1 MNIPKDPVMLLSFLN
16 LKLRDE
22 YRSLDDLCK
31 SLCIDETEITAK
43 MKTIGYDYSKDH
55 NQFI

>member
-1 MNIPKDPVMLLSFLN
+1 MNIPKDPIILLSFLN

-22 YRSLDDLCK
+22 YKSLDDLCK
-31 SLCIDETEITAK
+31 SLCIDETEITSK
-43 MKTIGYDYSKDH
+43 MKTIGYDYSKDN

>member
-31 SLCIDETEITAK
+31 SLCIDETEITSK
-43 MKTIGYDYSKDH
+43 MKTIGYEYSSTE
-55 NQFI
+55 NRFI

>member
-1 MNIPKDPVMLLSFLN
+1 MLLSFLN

-31 SLCIDETEITAK
+31 SLCIDETEIKSK
-43 MKTIGYDYSKDH
+43 MKTIGYDYSLTE
-55 NQFI
+55 NRFI